1 MNENIKFTE
10 IINESI
16 DALEL
21 EISELKTTNRKGN
34 NIYDGFFV
42 SREKDMY
49 LYLFKLNE
57 EIYLMD
63 NAPIR
68 IKIRNINIEGYTIY
82 SEGFEILLALE
93 EFVGEEIKSAEL
105 YSDPWKLLTEL
116 QERLSEIEIKV
127 NRNYS

>member
-57 EIYLMD
+57 EI
-63 NAPIR
+63 
-68 IKIRNINIEGYTIY
+68 
-82 SEGFEILLALE
+82 
-93 EFVGEEIKSAEL
+93 
-105 YSDPWKLLTEL
+105 
-116 QERLSEIEIKV
+116 
-127 NRNYS
+127 